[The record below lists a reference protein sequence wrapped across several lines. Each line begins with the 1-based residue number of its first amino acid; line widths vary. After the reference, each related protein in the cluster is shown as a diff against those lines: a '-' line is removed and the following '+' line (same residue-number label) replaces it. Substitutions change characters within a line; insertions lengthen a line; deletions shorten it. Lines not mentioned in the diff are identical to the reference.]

1 MLRATRAARRGT
13 EKPTDLRSKLR
24 AWAGRVSGRA
34 DRRLLFAVVDATD
47 ALVTSCNQLADRL
60 AAQEAV
66 NADVTA
72 AFGEEITQLRAEVIH
87 LQRVVDS
94 LHDSGNE

>member
-1 MLRATRAARRGT
+1 M
-13 EKPTDLRSKLR
+13 
-24 AWAGRVSGRA
+24 
-34 DRRLLFAVVDATD
+34 VDATD